1 LTVYFKMSQTIRRP
15 VGEVFDTV
23 IRLDEFPK
31 WSPRNPWA
39 KKLTSGE
46 IGEGTRFEVGI
57 KGFGKITNELRE
69 FERNKRVMVAP
80 LTKMLE
86 GGHRWLFTDL
96 GNSATRIDHELE
108 LEPKGFFKITKL
120 MLRANGKKT
129 VKETARAL
137 KQHLEHGPTVTR
149 SERVSYRGPP
159 GG

>member
-1 LTVYFKMSQTIRRP
+1 MTVYFKMSQTIRRP
-15 VGEVFDTV
+15 VDEVFDTV

-31 WSPRNPWA
+31 WSPRNPRA

-46 IGEGTRFEVGI
+46 IGEGTRFEMGI

-96 GNSATRIDHELE
+96 GKRETRIDHELE
-108 LEPKGFFKITKL
+108 MEPKGLFKLMKP

-129 VKETARAL
+129 VEETADAL
-137 KQHLEHGPTVTR
+137 KQYLEHGPSDTPVR
-149 SERVSYRGPP
+149 RRQL
-159 GG
+159 